1 MKKLMI
7 TAAVSALMFGAA
19 ACSNENDVTMDD
31 ANYGDEAAVE
41 ETDMMADGTDDMD
54 MDVAEAETVYLT
66 SGQLSAGEIVGAEV
80 IGVDGE
86 KIATVDDLLMN
97 SDGQVEMVVFR
108 SGDFVDLVGT
118 KGALPYGE
126 LDLVMAEEDE
136 PRFTISMTEE
146 AIQNV
151 AEYDQDGLND
161 YNLASELIGTTGEFM
176 NTDESARINDIIV
189 SADGEALYAIIG
201 SPTMMGDDRQLDFSN
216 VMVEGD
222 DEEIAFGGDV
232 TDLEMLPVFKYDRED
247 DMDDMDDMDMD
258 DTETDTY
265 GDQQ

>member
-19 ACSNENDVTMDD
+19 ACSNDNDATMDD
-31 ANYGDEAAVE
+31 ANYGEEATVE

-54 MDVAEAETVYLT
+54 AVEAETVYLT
-66 SGQLSAGEIVGAEV
+66 SGQISAGEIVGAEV

-232 TDLEMLPVFKYDRED
+232 SDLEMLPVFKYDRED